1 MSNTYLALLRGINLG
16 PKNKI
21 SMPDLAE
28 LFSRAGCTDVR
39 TYIQSGNV
47 IFEGAVKLVDRL
59 PELIAKEIQKR
70 FGHKVPVLLRTTR
83 EMGEVIRQNP
93 FLKVGATEDV
103 LHVMFL
109 ADLPKPGA
117 VKSLDPDRSPPS
129 RFIVRGKE
137 VYLLFPA
144 GFARTKLTSSYFDSK
159 LGTIG
164 TVRSWRTVNKLLELM
179 KERGVSPR
187 TARDSSGGLADSA
200 ARSASGG
207 RRGAKE

>member
-1 MSNTYLALLRGINLG
+1 MPTTYLALLRGINLG

-21 SMPDLAE
+21 PMPDLAE
-28 LFSRAGCTDVR
+28 VCAKAGCQDVR

-47 IFEGAVKLVDRL
+47 IFEAIPEVSVRL

-70 FGHKVPVLLRTTR
+70 FGHKVPVMLRTTR
-83 EMGEVIRQNP
+83 EMREVIRENP
-93 FLKVGATEDV
+93 FLKAGAAEDI

-117 VKSLDPDRSPPS
+117 VKSLDPGRSPPN

-137 VYLLFPA
+137 VYLLFPE

-164 TVRSWRTVNKLLELM
+164 TVRSWRTVTKLLELM
-179 KERGVSPR
+179 QGKELTPSRK
-187 TARDSSGGLADSA
+187 D
-200 ARSASGG
+200 
-207 RRGAKE
+207 AKQ